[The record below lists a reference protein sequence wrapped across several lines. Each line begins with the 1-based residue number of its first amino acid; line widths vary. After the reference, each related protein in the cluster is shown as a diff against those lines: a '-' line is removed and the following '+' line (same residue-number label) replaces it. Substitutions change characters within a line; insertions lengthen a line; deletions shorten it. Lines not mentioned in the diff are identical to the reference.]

1 MCRKMMSLS
10 IFIGLFLTSQGQ
22 ELPWATHCNDTTVY
36 AGGFHSGP
44 GQNLRGTVVLR
55 NGDSLSGCMQLIFNR
70 CALEQ
75 PGHREYKIIH
85 IRDIRK
91 VQVDIY
97 SLYRKPVELYT
108 INQKH
113 MRGVFW
119 RLIESKGKFTVFDRS
134 EGLFSE
140 PSSIV
145 EVNNSSKNGF
155 NEFMYLVSTDNHI
168 EKIYGRF
175 SIFSGLFL
183 VENKAKQKLLKYIN
197 RKYKKQFKETDFKT
211 EMEMV
216 DYILTQENAS

>member
-1 MCRKMMSLS
+1 MPKAS
-10 IFIGLFLTSQGQ
+10 
-22 ELPWATHCNDTTVY
+22 N
-36 AGGFHSGP
+36 
-44 GQNLRGTVVLR
+44 
-55 NGDSLSGCMQLIFNR
+55 
-70 CALEQ
+70 
-75 PGHREYKIIH
+75 REYRYIKP
-85 IRDIRK
+85 RDIAK
-91 VQVDIY
+91 VEVQIY
-97 SLYRKPVELYT
+97 SLGREPVELFTMNYR
-108 INQKH
+108 H

-155 NEFMYLVSTDNHI
+155 NEFMYIVSTDNHV

-183 VENKAKQKLLKYIN
+183 VENKAREKLLKYIN

-216 DYILTQENAS
+216 DYILTQENSS